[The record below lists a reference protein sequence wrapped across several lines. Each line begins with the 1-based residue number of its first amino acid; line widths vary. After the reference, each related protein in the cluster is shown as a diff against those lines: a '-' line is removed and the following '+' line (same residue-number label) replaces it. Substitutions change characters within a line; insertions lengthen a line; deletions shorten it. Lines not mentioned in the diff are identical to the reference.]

1 MHEGLI
7 AIALLCGFLL
17 VSRLSVFPLCL
28 ALKNQEA
35 SEAAPR
41 LSISGD
47 DQHRLISTRDTFPA
61 GCE

>member
-1 MHEGLI
+1 
-7 AIALLCGFLL
+7 LLLFVDSCML
-17 VSRLSVFPLCL
+17 RDCVFSLQ
-28 ALKNQEA
+28 NQET